1 MKLTALLLLGALTM
15 FAAGEFSNRR
25 APGFSLLDTRLQ
37 QHDLQDYKGKVL
49 VIDFMQ
55 TTCPVCN
62 ALADT
67 LSTLKTKYGE
77 KLAVLSVVTL
87 PDNFQTADAFSGK
100 HRAGWPILFDSGQVM
115 MSYLKMR
122 PGGNMDVHFPHVFLV
137 DGNGTIRNDFEGT
150 EDQKLTAAGLSAE
163 IDKLLK

>member
-1 MKLTALLLLGALTM
+1 MKLTALMLLAAMTT

-25 APGFSLLDTRLQ
+25 APGFSLMDTRFQ
-37 QHDLQDYKGKVL
+37 QHDLQDYKGKVV
-49 VIDFMQ
+49 VIDFML

-62 ALADT
+62 KLADT
-67 LSTLKTKYGE
+67 MVQVKQKYGD
-77 KLAVLSVVTL
+77 KVVFLSVVTM
-87 PDNFQTADAFSGK
+87 PDNFQTADKFAAS

-122 PGGNMDVHFPHVFLV
+122 PGGNMDVHFPHVFVV
-137 DGNGTIRNDFEGT
+137 DGTGTIRNDI
-150 EDQKLTAAGLSAE
+150 AGVDEQSLSSAVLSAE

>member
-1 MKLTALLLLGALTM
+1 MKLTALMLLGVLTV

-25 APGFSLLDTRLQ
+25 APGFSLMDTRFQ
-37 QHDLQDYKGKVL
+37 QHDLGDYKGKV
-49 VIDFMQ
+49 VIIDFMQ

-62 ALADT
+62 KLADT
-67 LSTLKTKYGE
+67 LATLKTKYGE
-77 KLAVLSVVTL
+77 KMAVLSVVTL

-122 PGGNMDVHFPHVFLV
+122 PDGPMDVHFPHVFIV
-137 DGNGTIRNDFEGT
+137 DGSGTIRDDFDGT
-150 EDQKLTAAGLSAE
+150 EELKLTAAGLSAE
-163 IDKLLK
+163 IDKFLK

>member
-37 QHDLQDYKGKVL
+37 QHDLQDYKGKVV

-67 LSTLKTKYGE
+67 LAVLKNKYGE

-87 PDNFQTADAFSGK
+87 PDNFQTADGFSTRHK
-100 HRAGWPILFDSGQVM
+100 AGWPILFDSGQVM

-137 DGNGTIRNDFEGT
+137 DGTGTIRNDFEGT